1 MELDRSDTYHSPFL
15 RPAPPPSEVA
25 KMSAR
30 GPREKTL
37 SPEEA
42 KGLLNSES
50 TNRSDES
57 EENTIAT
64 VTSAPIKDHQDDQS
78 YLDSLDENGKKK
90 VRQNFRISYKY
101 YVLIL

>member
-15 RPAPPPSEVA
+15 RPAPPPSEVV

-37 SPEEA
+37 SPDEA
-42 KGLLNSES
+42 KGLLRNSES

-64 VTSAPIKDHQDDQS
+64 DTSAPTKDQVDA
-78 YLDSLDENGKKK
+78 LDNGKKK
-90 VRQNFRISYKY
+90 VR
-101 YVLIL
+101 

>member
-1 MELDRSDTYHSPFL
+1 MELDSSDTHHSPFL
-15 RPAPPPSEVA
+15 RPAHRSKPPSEVG

-64 VTSAPIKDHQDDQS
+64 GPSAPTKDHHDDQRH
-78 YLDSLDENGKKK
+78 LAVDALDENGKKK
-90 VRQNFRISYKY
+90 VR
-101 YVLIL
+101 